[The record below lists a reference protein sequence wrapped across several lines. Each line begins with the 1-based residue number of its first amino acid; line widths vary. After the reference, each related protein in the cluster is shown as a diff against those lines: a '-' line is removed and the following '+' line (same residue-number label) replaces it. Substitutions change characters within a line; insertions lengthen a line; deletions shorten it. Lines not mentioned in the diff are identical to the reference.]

1 MLRGRQPFFV
11 AITNRRD
18 RTARSA
24 KSECDV
30 VVTGSFIDVLVGADR
45 QQCFNLTRIDESD
58 IRPINGRCH
67 DDEIATEL

>member
-1 MLRGRQPFFV
+1 M
-11 AITNRRD
+11 
-18 RTARSA
+18 
-24 KSECDV
+24 
-30 VVTGSFIDVLVGADR
+30 VTGSFIDVLVGADR